1 MIVFLY
7 DREKSVLPKMKQTNN
22 KILELCTMCNHWS
35 SSRRKLLRS
44 SRVWV
49 FVGVRCE
56 AHDVESSRPTW
67 CHWCCR
73 DCAYR
78 SKWAFVSR
86 WWWPDAAAAPIGSP
100 PCRPKC
106 CIPMAWGRVIL
117 GHLLLVWSAHW
128 SYEWSYESHIS
139 RPPVDVD
146 SDHRG
151 QAPCEDVQASPC
163 GDDLRHPVTF
173 CVPSS
178 ISYDGCQTC
187 IKFIYHLTIFIT

>member
-1 MIVFLY
+1 MFFIIHDVCGGSRHKLGLQRAQNKDERKTLIVFLY
-7 DREKSVLPKMKQTNN
+7 DGEKSVLPKMKQTNN
-22 KILELCTMCNHWS
+22 NILELCTMCDHWS
-35 SSRRKLLRS
+35 SSRRKNLLS

-86 WWWPDAAAAPIGSP
+86 WWWPAPTPAAAAAPIGSA

-106 CIPMAWGRVIL
+106 CIPMAWGRFIL
-117 GHLLLVWSAHW
+117 GYIL
-128 SYEWSYESHIS
+128 
-139 RPPVDVD
+139 
-146 SDHRG
+146 
-151 QAPCEDVQASPC
+151 
-163 GDDLRHPVTF
+163 F
-173 CVPSS
+173 C
-178 ISYDGCQTC
+178 CW
-187 IKFIYHLTIFIT
+187 LE